1 MRPVVP
7 RVAALH
13 DLSGFGRTSLT
24 VVIPILSAMGAQ
36 VCPLPTALLSTHTVE
51 FTGYTLL
58 DLTEEMGRA
67 LDHWERLDL
76 RFDVVYSGFMACPAQ
91 MDHVAR
97 CIERCLAHDGLAVVD
112 PVLVDNGALDPTMTP
127 DMVERMRWL
136 VSKAHVITP
145 NFTEAAFLLGEPCRE
160 RIAPEELGRWLRRLR
175 AMGPDRVVITSVPM
189 SGDPHCLSVAAIE
202 HDLKSRSERLWK
214 VDCAYIPAHY
224 PGTGDAFASV
234 LIGGLLAGD
243 SLPIAMDR
251 AVQFVSMGIR
261 ATFGHNFPTRE
272 GIVLERILDN
282 LRAPLVESRYAPLEV
297 SA

>member
-58 DLTEEMGRA
+58 DLTDEMGRV
-67 LDHWERLDL
+67 LDHWERLGL
-76 RFDVVYSGFMACPAQ
+76 RFEAVYSGFMACPRQ

-97 CIERCLAHDGLAVVD
+97 CIERCLAPGGLAVVD
-112 PVLVDNGALDPTMTP
+112 PVLGDNGVLDPTMTP
-127 DMVERMRWL
+127 DMVARMRWL
-136 VSKAHVITP
+136 VSRAQVITP
-145 NFTEAAFLLGEPCRE
+145 NFTEAAFLLNEPCRE
-160 RIAPEELGRWLRRLR
+160 RIAPDELRRWLHRLR
-175 AMGPDRVVITSVPM
+175 AMGPETVVITSVPM
-189 SGDPHCLSVAAIE
+189 SDDPHCLSVAAAENDPQSSAARMWQIDSV
-202 HDLKSRSERLWK
+202 H
-214 VDCAYIPAHY
+214 IPVHY

-234 LIGGLLAGD
+234 LTGSLLAGD

-261 ATFGHNFPTRE
+261 ATCDHKLPTRE
-272 GIVLERILDN
+272 GIVLESILGD
-282 LRAPLVESRYAPLEV
+282 LRAPLRASRAMPLEAGV
-297 SA
+297 